1 MNCYII
7 PPSKEEIF
15 AHELQIE
22 EYWDKFWEKWRE
34 ELRQELEPIKHIKWN

>member
-7 PPSKEEIF
+7 PPSKDEIL
-15 AHELQIE
+15 AHELQVE
-22 EYWDKFWEKWRE
+22 EYWEKFWNKWRE

>member
-7 PPSKEEIF
+7 PPSKDEIL

-22 EYWDKFWEKWRE
+22 EYWDKFWNKWTE